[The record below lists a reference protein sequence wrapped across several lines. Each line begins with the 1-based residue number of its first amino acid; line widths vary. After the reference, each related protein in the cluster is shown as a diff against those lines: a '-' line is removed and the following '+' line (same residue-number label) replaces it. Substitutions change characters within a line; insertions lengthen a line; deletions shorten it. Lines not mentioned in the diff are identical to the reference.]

1 MKTPR
6 KTLQKSE
13 HVQCSRTSKVLA
25 ACLNKKK
32 KIFKKLFSYHHV
44 EICKHQTLKGAMRI
58 LKWVGGLIYSYCFS
72 LHGALTL
79 SLILLLQFFLY
90 FVNKICEWSWF
101 WTGFKKKQNHTN
113 SHVYRYQSAVSSHLT
128 ACYIPKHFKWVLSKF
143 EKVIITQVTSVPPPL
158 LPPPHV
164 GISRLYMILF
174 SVSVPVFFHMFW
186 FGYSQYIHCIIY
198 WTAGI
203 REKKIIPWGEKKR
216 WRDLL

>member
-1 MKTPR
+1 
-6 KTLQKSE
+6 
-13 HVQCSRTSKVLA
+13 
-25 ACLNKKK
+25 
-32 KIFKKLFSYHHV
+32 
-44 EICKHQTLKGAMRI
+44 MRI

-143 EKVIITQVTSVPPPL
+143 EKVIITQVTSVPPP
-158 LPPPHV
+158 PPPSPCRNITPVHDFIFCFCSCVFSHV
-164 GISRLYMILF
+164 LIWLQPIYPLYYILNRWNPRKENNSLRGKKAMKGLTLDIF
-174 SVSVPVFFHMFW
+174 IFFLTWKGKKSQTLMRCVSL
-186 FGYSQYIHCIIY
+186 SQY
-198 WTAGI
+198 WSSL
-203 REKKIIPWGEKKR
+203 KS
-216 WRDLL
+216 LQ